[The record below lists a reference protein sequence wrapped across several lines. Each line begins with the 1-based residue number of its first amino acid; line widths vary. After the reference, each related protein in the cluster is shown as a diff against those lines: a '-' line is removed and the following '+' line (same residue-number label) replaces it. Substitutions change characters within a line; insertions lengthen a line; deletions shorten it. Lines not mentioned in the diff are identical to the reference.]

1 MVRRIISLLLPL
13 FISVLAMAQGNADA
27 YINEADRHFQQM
39 AYARAIEGYT
49 TATELGAVN
58 EHVTKRLAEC
68 YMRLGR
74 SDEAEKWYAMV
85 VKFLNREPK
94 DLFYYA
100 EALKSNGKYAEAE
113 EWMDR
118 YLATLNDGGEKARSN
133 ISGFARKFTADM
145 DRFTVRSVGI
155 NTPFSDFGATWL
167 GDDKV
172 VFSSARNATV
182 GVERRAAW
190 NDQPFLDMFVANAG
204 PAGDLTNVRPLS
216 GQVNSKLHEGPATA
230 SADGSVIWFTRNGYF
245 NGRTQKSTTGINRLA
260 IYKAYDKGG
269 SWGDVEQFLYNNS
282 EISVGHPALAPDG
295 KRIFFVSDMP
305 GGYGGTD
312 IYMCLD
318 QGGQW
323 GEPVNLGSAI
333 NTAQNEVF
341 PFVGTDNTLY
351 FSSNGHPGLGGL
363 DIHAAKYLGLDEY
376 GSPMNVGAPVN
387 GTLDDFA
394 FIIDKSGKRGYFS
407 SNRPGGV
414 GDDDIYTFEMTGP
427 LEQRFL
433 VTGLVIDEDNGSPL
447 IDLEVRLLN
456 KDGSLVGTTTT
467 DARGEYS
474 FPVEKNKEYKLKV
487 EMKGRY
493 PGIQHLSTERIEE
506 QQIVTRDIHMV
517 PDAGIWLRGTT
528 RYKDRPGF
536 LAGVKITVVNMSS
549 FFSESSSTG
558 ESGDFNMRLQ
568 SNEEFEVLLEKEG
581 YYSIS
586 VPVSTIGMKAGLI
599 DLGEARELSFEP
611 IDLGSPLPFKY
622 VRWPKGEVKLD
633 PIARTELDAF
643 ADRLN
648 VNSAL
653 KVEIGVHSDAR
664 DGADAARLDQ
674 RRAEAIVDYLVTRA
688 VKRDRITAKGYGFSR
703 LKNHCAPGISCT
715 EEEHAENRR
724 VEFTVLE
731 ILP

>member
-1 MVRRIISLLLPL
+1 MVRTLLSIIVSLLFAVVSP
-13 FISVLAMAQGNADA
+13 AQRNADP

-68 YMRLGR
+68 YMHLGQP
-74 SDEAEKWYAMV
+74 DQAEKWYAMV

-100 EALKSNGKYAEAE
+100 ESLKSNGKYAEAE

-118 YLATLNDGGEKARSN
+118 YLAAVNESGEKKRSN

-155 NTPFSDFGATWL
+155 NTPFSDFGAAWL
-167 GDDKV
+167 GTDKV
-172 VFSSARNATV
+172 LFSSARNATV

-190 NDQPFLDMFVANAG
+190 NDQPFLDLFVASMS
-204 PAGDLTNVRPLS
+204 PSGDLSEPHTLNGS
-216 GQVNSKLHEGPATA
+216 VNSKLHEGPASA
-230 SADGSVIWFTRNGYF
+230 SADGSVIWFTRNGYY
-245 NGRTQKSTTGINRLA
+245 NGRTQKSTTGVNRLA

-269 SWGDVEQFLYNNS
+269 SWGGVEQFLYNNS
-282 EISVGHPALAPDG
+282 EISVGHPALSPDG
-295 KRIFFVSDMP
+295 KSIFFVSDMP

-312 IYMCLD
+312 IYMCTD

-323 GEPVNLGSAI
+323 GEPMNLGSAI

-341 PFVGTDNTLY
+341 PFIGADNTLY

-363 DIHAAKYLGLDEY
+363 DIMAAKYLGLDEF
-376 GSPMNVGAPVN
+376 GPPMNVGAPVN
-387 GTLDDFA
+387 GTRDDFA
-394 FIIDKSGKRGYFS
+394 FIIDKTGKRGFFS
-407 SNRPGGV
+407 SNRPGGA
-414 GDDDIYTFEMTGP
+414 GDDDIYAFEMLAS

-433 VTGLVIDEDNGSPL
+433 VTGLVIDDDNGSPL
-447 IDLEVRLLN
+447 IDLEVRLLDKN
-456 KDGSLVGTTTT
+456 GALLGTTTT

-474 FPVEKNKEYKLKV
+474 FPVDKNKEYQLKA

-536 LAGVKITVVNMSS
+536 LDGVTITVVNMSS
-549 FFSESSSTG
+549 FFSETMTSG
-558 ESGDFNMRLQ
+558 ESGDFSMRLQ
-568 SNEEFEVLLEKEG
+568 SNEEFEVLLEKPA
-581 YYSIS
+581 YYSIN
-586 VPVSTIGMKAGLI
+586 VPVTTIGMKEGII
-599 DLGEARELSFEP
+599 DLNEIRDLSFEP
-611 IDLGSPLPFKY
+611 VELGTPLPFKY
-622 VRWPKGEVKLD
+622 VRWAKGEVKLD

-643 ADRLN
+643 AERLN

-664 DGADAARLDQ
+664 DGTDAALIDQ
-674 RRAEAIVDYLVTRA
+674 RRADAIVDYLVSRS
-688 VKRDRITAKGYGFSR
+688 VKRDRLVAKGYGFTR
-703 LKNHCAPGISCT
+703 LKNHCAPGVTCT
-715 EEEHAENRR
+715 EAEHAQNRR

-731 ILP
+731 VLQ